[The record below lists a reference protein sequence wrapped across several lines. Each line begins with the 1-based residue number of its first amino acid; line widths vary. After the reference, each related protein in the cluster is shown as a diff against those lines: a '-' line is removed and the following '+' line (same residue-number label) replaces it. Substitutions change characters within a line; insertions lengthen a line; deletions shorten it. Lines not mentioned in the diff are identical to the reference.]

1 MQRIKTKPVAM
12 LLAVLAVLSLCMGAA
27 LADTGTAPD
36 DTAKPCTLTISLA
49 EGVRRLADTEFS
61 VQIFR
66 FAEMDE
72 NANLTL
78 LEDYQSITEDLSRL
92 KGPDSPEK
100 TALLA
105 KLPELLLAVIQEK
118 SITGQGCTV
127 ADGKAELK
135 NLETGLYLIV
145 PEELVITEGASYTM
159 QPLIISLPNGS
170 PTEEGYWQYDVEVF
184 LKAEVDESGSAV
196 IEKKLIS
203 CNVSLG
209 GADAV
214 FRVKGM
220 LGDRIVYRDVISL
233 HFDGPGTQKYEI
245 KNLPKGTVL
254 TVEEVYSGGAY
265 RPANG
270 DSTLKTSDPV
280 PSDREVELHLKN
292 PVELSFENEYD
303 ETLVQSTSVVNHF
316 YDYDKIYKWVSL
328 PDSQNEPN
336 A

>member
-27 LADTGTAPD
+27 LADTGTAPV
-36 DTAKPCTLTISLA
+36 DTAKPCSLTISLA
-49 EGVRRLADTEFS
+49 EGIRQLADTEFS
-61 VQIFR
+61 VRIFR

-92 KGPDSPEK
+92 KGPDSPER
-100 TALLA
+100 TALLE

-118 SITGQGCTV
+118 NLRVDELIVSNGKREITG
-127 ADGKAELK
+127 
-135 NLETGLYLIV
+135 LEPGLYLIV
-145 PEELVITEGASYTM
+145 PEETVTTQEASYTM

-184 LKAEVDESGSAV
+184 LKATVDESGSARIV
-196 IEKKLIS
+196 KTLNS

-214 FRVKGM
+214 FRITGR
-220 LGDRIVYRDVISL
+220 LDGSIVYRNVISL
-233 HFDGPGTQKYEI
+233 HFGNPGTQEYVI
-245 KNLPKGTVL
+245 DNLPKGTVL

-280 PSDREVELHLKN
+280 PAGGVTEVRF
-292 PVELSFENEYD
+292 VNEYD
-303 ETLVQSTSVVNHF
+303 DTLVQSTSVVNSFFDGKDGNYNH
-316 YDYDKIYKWVSL
+316 SQHR
-328 PDSQNEPN
+328 DSNSPAMN
-336 A
+336 